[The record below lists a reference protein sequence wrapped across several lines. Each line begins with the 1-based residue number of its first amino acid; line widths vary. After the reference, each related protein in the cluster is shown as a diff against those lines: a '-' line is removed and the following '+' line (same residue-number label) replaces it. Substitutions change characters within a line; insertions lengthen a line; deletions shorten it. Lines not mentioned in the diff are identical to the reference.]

1 MTNPRT
7 ILALYKSWGCVCIT
21 VQVIGLMCITSNRME
36 GVGRGRVGW
45 GGGGRYG
52 IVWCTC
58 IYRAYTSA
66 CNDYT
71 IHDICTQIQQNR
83 GHHA

>member
-7 ILALYKSWGCVCIT
+7 ILALYKSWVCVCIT

-45 GGGGRYG
+45 GGGV
-52 IVWCTC
+52 IMV
-58 IYRAYTSA
+58 
-66 CNDYT
+66 
-71 IHDICTQIQQNR
+71 
-83 GHHA
+83 